1 MSSDVVYYHLPDD
14 DQFSLDFVNPD
25 ENAIDDRL
33 ERYDETTET
42 RVRSYDL
49 NTTVH
54 VIYTK
59 ANVVTEAENIEY
71 NFEEAFA
78 EMDADTRVLS
88 RYFLD
93 VFTGVQEQ
101 KYDEE
106 GVPLDAYKNVE
117 IERVPGSLE
126 HVDWT
131 GTVPEVGGQLA
142 SNLILCHA
150 LPNANHRSS
159 FSMFEGYVN
168 AASRPSFVLPSLATE
183 DYEWQSWV
191 DNYIVD
197 SKRLL
202 TVRRNV
208 GRFRYLFQHG
218 CEVIRRKGGIDIPL
232 DGYDLDVCS
241 SEAHEV
247 YASQHERLIETFAE
261 TVLKRTDREN
271 LVSEPGIGKSEFA
284 DYIRQKP

>member
-1 MSSDVVYYHLPDD
+1 MSSNVVYYHLPDD

-25 ENAIDDRL
+25 RDVIDDRL
-33 ERYDETTET
+33 QNYEETTET
-42 RVRSYDL
+42 RIRSYDL
-49 NTTVH
+49 DETVY

-59 ANVVTEAENIEY
+59 TNVVTEAENIEY
-71 NFEEAFA
+71 SFEEAFA

-101 KYDEE
+101 KFDEE

-117 IERVPGSLE
+117 IERVPDALE
-126 HVDWT
+126 HVDWS
-131 GTVPEVGGQLA
+131 GTIPEGGGQLA

-150 LPNANHRSS
+150 LPNTNHRTS
-159 FSMFEGYVN
+159 FSVFEGYVN
-168 AASRPSFVLPSLATE
+168 AASRPLFALPSLATE

-191 DNYIVD
+191 DDYIVD

-208 GRFRYLFQHG
+208 GPFRYLFQHG
-218 CEVIRRKGGIDIPL
+218 CDTIRRKGEIDVPL
-232 DGYDLDVCS
+232 DEYDLDVYS
-241 SEAHEV
+241 SEALRK
-247 YASQHERLIETFAE
+247 YAGQHEQLIETFAE
-261 TVLKRTDREN
+261 TILKRTDRES
-271 LVSEPGIGKSEFA
+271 LVSEPGIEKVEFA
-284 DYIRQKP
+284 DYVRQKP

>member
-1 MSSDVVYYHLPDD
+1 MSSNVVHYHLPDD

-25 ENAIDDRL
+25 GGVIDDRL
-33 ERYDETTET
+33 EAYDETTKT

-49 NTTVH
+49 DETVH

-59 ANVVTEAENIEY
+59 TNEVTEAESIEY

-93 VFTGVQEQ
+93 VFTGVQER
-101 KYDEE
+101 KFEEE

-117 IERVPGSLE
+117 IERVPDALE

-131 GTVPEVGGQLA
+131 GTIPEVGGQLT

-150 LPNANHRSS
+150 LPNANHRTS
-159 FSMFEGYVN
+159 FSVFEGYVN
-168 AASRPSFVLPSLATE
+168 ASSRPSFILPSLATE

-191 DNYIVD
+191 DSYIVE

-208 GRFRYLFQHG
+208 GPFRYLFQHG
-218 CEVIRRKGGIDIPL
+218 CDVIRRKGGIEVPL
-232 DGYDLDVCS
+232 EEYDLDMYP
-241 SEAHEV
+241 SEALEK
-247 YASQHERLIETFAE
+247 YASQHEQLIETFAE
-261 TVLKRTDREN
+261 TVLKRTDRQK
-271 LVSEPGIGKSEFA
+271 LVSETGIGKSEFA
-284 DYIRQKP
+284 DYIRQKA

>member
-1 MSSDVVYYHLPDD
+1 MSSNTVYYHLPDD

-25 ENAIDDRL
+25 RDVIDDRL
-33 ERYDETTET
+33 EKYDETTET

-49 NTTVH
+49 DETVY
-54 VIYTK
+54 VVYTRT
-59 ANVVTEAENIEY
+59 NVETEIEEIEY

-93 VFTGVQEQ
+93 VFTGVQER

-117 IERVPGSLE
+117 IERVPNALE

-131 GTVPEVGGQLA
+131 GTIPEVGGQLA

-168 AASRPSFVLPSLATE
+168 AASNQSFTLPSLATE

-191 DNYIVD
+191 DNFIID

-208 GRFRYLFQHG
+208 GRFRYLRNHG
-218 CEVIRRKGGIDIPL
+218 CNTIRRKGGIDISL
-232 DGYDLDVCS
+232 DEYDLDVYPS
-241 SEAHEV
+241 NALEK
-247 YASQHERLIETFAE
+247 YATQHEQLIETFAR
-261 TVLKRTDREN
+261 TVLKRTDRES
-271 LVSEPGIGKSEFA
+271 LVSAPGIGMSDFA
-284 DYIRQKP
+284 DIVREKP